1 VNDHRETSPA
11 QAVIDL
17 PAAVTGPFE
26 VYLNGILQQ
35 PGVDYQV
42 DDRTLV
48 FPRTLVSEIK
58 MSKLD
63 WVKVT
68 FGIGNYA
75 KHDTVDIAYRHE
87 GRALVAT
94 GLQPRGLTPAT
105 DA

>member
-1 VNDHRETSPA
+1 VNDHTESDPPE
-11 QAVIDL
+11 AVIDL

-48 FPRTLVSEIK
+48 FPRMLVSEVK

-68 FGIGNYA
+68 IGIGNYA
-75 KHDTVDIAYRHE
+75 KHDTVDIAYRHD
-87 GRALVAT
+87 GRNLVAT
-94 GLQPRGLTPAT
+94 GLQSRRPTPAPDT
-105 DA
+105 

>member
-1 VNDHRETSPA
+1 VNDRPDTGTPE
-11 QAVIDL
+11 AVIDL
-17 PAAVTGPFE
+17 PPAVTGPFE

-42 DDRTLV
+42 DDRTLI
-48 FPRTLVSEIK
+48 FPRPLVSEVK

-68 FGIGNYA
+68 IGIGAYA
-75 KHDTVDIAYRHE
+75 KHDSVDIAYRHE

-94 GLQPRGLTPAT
+94 GLQSRRSDPAPGS
-105 DA
+105 